1 MKYVVASTLCAAL
14 GFAFPARA
22 HAQHAPSA
30 IPALQRIEPFFIAS
44 GDADGSMLGMFSR
57 TPVRVRRDG
66 FELATPAGDRVEFVV
81 ATTDGSALNGTPRGV
96 DASATR
102 ITRFHGR
109 EPTAYTTHATAF
121 RTARVIDAD
130 RGVALDLR
138 STQGALEYD
147 LTLDARVATNSI
159 ALELRGA
166 RDVVVLADGA
176 LRIETA
182 RGAIEQ
188 SAPKTFART
197 TFGERR
203 ELASRCIRLGPTR
216 IGFEVEG
223 RADGESICI
232 DPVIAFGTYLGTGV
246 FDEIRDVTTDVAGN
260 VYVTGWTSSAAFPV
274 TGGAYDTV
282 FNGNREAFVAG
293 FTQDCASLAFA
304 TFLGGGAN
312 DEATAIAIGPSGLTI
327 AGRTE
332 SSDFPTT
339 PGAFSTTGAGG
350 DDVFVT
356 RLSATGATL
365 LASTLLGGGGEDVPY
380 GLALDE
386 TGAAWIAGGT
396 ASGDFPVTPGVVSTA
411 LRGTSDAF
419 MTRLDASLGAL
430 VFSTFIG
437 GFGAERATDVQVRT
451 IGPGNIA
458 GFVAG
463 STTSGDFPATPG
475 AFDPTYGGSV
485 DGFLVRITAFG
496 TALPYATYVGGAAFD
511 VATALAI
518 DPLGEATVVGE
529 TWSAAFPTS
538 FGAAQ
543 TVFGGGLGDAFALRV
558 NATGTGLDFSTF
570 IGGSGDDAATAVA
583 LDYAGAAHIGGVVG
597 DGAPLPGAFHG
608 GGSDAMFARLS
619 LLGDAIVDGA
629 FVGGSNADAANALT
643 IDCIGRSLLAGSCFS
658 GDVTAIGGFGAD
670 LAFNGLVDGFVV
682 GFAKATITCG
692 GSPSATNYGAGKPG
706 TFGVPTL
713 TALVP
718 PTVPTPAF
726 TIRLANGRPG
736 ALPVLFLGFTPLSIP
751 FDGGTLLANPVF
763 VLPLVPYPGSGQI
776 DLTFPFCDVA
786 AYCGATAYLQAMFV
800 DPGAAGFYMT
810 AQTAGLTITLGS

>member
-1 MKYVVASTLCAAL
+1 MNPFVAVALCTIAWSATAAAPAAMPL
-14 GFAFPARA
+14 ARA
-22 HAQHAPSA
+22 ELPL
-30 IPALQRIEPFFIAS
+30 PRIEPFFVAS
-44 GDADGSMLGMFSR
+44 GDADGSLIGMFARMPIRIR
-57 TPVRVRRDG
+57 THG
-66 FELATPAGDRVEFVV
+66 FELATPAGDRVEFVI
-81 ATTDGSALNGTPRGV
+81 ATTDGSPLHGMPQGV
-96 DASATR
+96 EASATR

-109 EPTAYTTHATAF
+109 EPATYTTRRPAF
-121 RTARVIDAD
+121 RAARVTDAD

-147 LTLDARVATNSI
+147 LTLDAHVATHSI
-159 ALELRGA
+159 AIELRGA
-166 RDVVVLADGA
+166 RDVVVLADGS

-197 TFGERR
+197 TSGERR
-203 ELASRCIRLGPTR
+203 ELASRCVRLGPTR

-246 FDEIRDVTTDVAGN
+246 FDEIRDLTTDVAGN

-274 TGGAYDTV
+274 TGGAYDTIY
-282 FNGNREAFVAG
+282 NGNREAFVAG
-293 FTQDCASLAFA
+293 FSPNCATLEFA

-312 DEATAIAIGPSGLTI
+312 DEALAIAIGTNGLTI
-327 AGRTE
+327 AGRTA

-339 PGAFSTTGAGG
+339 PGAFATIAAGG
-350 DDVFVT
+350 DDAFVARMST
-356 RLSATGATL
+356 AGDAL
-365 LASTLLGGGGEDVPY
+365 LAATLLGGGGEDVPY

-386 TGAAWIAGGT
+386 TGATWLTGAT
-396 ASGDFPVTPGVVSTA
+396 ASSDFPTTPGVISTS
-411 LRGTSDAF
+411 LRGGYDAF
-419 MTRLDASLGAL
+419 ATRLDASLASL
-430 VFSTFIG
+430 VFSTFLG
-437 GFGAERATDVQVRT
+437 GFGNERATDVQVRT

-458 GFVAG
+458 GFVSG
-463 STTSGDFPATPG
+463 STTSSDFPATPG
-475 AFDPTYGGSV
+475 AFDPSYDGGT
-485 DGFLVRITAFG
+485 DGFLLRITAFG
-496 TALPYATYVGGAAFD
+496 TALPYATYFGGAAFD
-511 VATALAI
+511 VATAVAV
-518 DPLGEATVVGE
+518 DGAGEATLVGE
-529 TWSAAFPTS
+529 TWSTTFPTTVGS
-538 FGAAQ
+538 AQ
-543 TVFGGGLGDAFALRV
+543 TTYGGGFGDGYVLRLG
-558 NATGTGLDFSTF
+558 ATGTSLDFATYL
-570 IGGSGDDAATAVA
+570 GGAGDDAATAVA
-583 LDYAGAAHIGGVVG
+583 LDFAGAAHVGGIAG
-597 DGAPLPGAFHG
+597 DGAPLPGSFQG
-608 GGSDAMFARLS
+608 GDSDAMFARLS
-619 LLGDAIVDGA
+619 ALGDAIVDGA
-629 FVGGSNADAANALT
+629 FVGGSNADAAGALV
-643 IDCIGRSLLAGSCFS
+643 IDCVGRTLIAGSCFS
-658 GDVTAIGGFGAD
+658 GDVGAIASGAD

-706 TFGVPTL
+706 TFGIPTL

-726 TIRLANGRPG
+726 TIRLANGLPG
-736 ALPVLFLGFTPLSIP
+736 ALPVLFLGFTPLSNP